1 MSQKPQRHRWDEPN
15 RLAQKT
21 ERECLRG
28 CRTIKVTMHPD
39 GREGR
44 NHWIEYWRDDDLIGA
59 KGRAPVCEPVETTTK
74 EAEICP

>member
-1 MSQKPQRHRWDEPN
+1 MSEKRERHSWGAPN

-21 ERECLRG
+21 ERECVRG

-44 NHWIEYWRDDDLIGA
+44 AHWIEFWRDGEKIE
-59 KGRAPVCEPVETTTK
+59 GRHTPVCEPARETVDDN
-74 EAEICP
+74 A